1 MAKRRGNNEGTIFQR
16 PNGNWRAQVSIHGKR
31 LSYTGKTRKE
41 CQDWIKRTV
50 QKIDGGMSYN
60 GSKITVGQFISEWL
74 TMKEA
79 TLRPGSFKQYC
90 QITNDYIILELGKIR
105 LINLGSEQI
114 QHHYNNLIGED
125 IGLRTIEL
133 THAVLRG
140 CLNHAVKLNILSRN
154 PTIATIPPKPRS
166 SEKTVLDGSQIQT
179 LMIVAQTLQPMNA
192 PLYQLALS
200 TGMRVGEIL
209 GLKWGDIEFGRK
221 TLNIKRQLSRDS
233 ERGFYFPP
241 PKTKA
246 GIRSVSLG
254 QGITSVLLDHKQRQ
268 LHRQMNFLPKWVETD
283 LVFTEDDGS
292 PIRYK
297 KLTYHFKNL
306 LRDAGLPKMR
316 FHDLRH
322 TAATQMLVNGVD
334 ILTVSKRLGHSKS
347 SITLDVYGHMI
358 PGLQEKAASIMDEI
372 TTPITFQ
379 TLQTAPKLH
388 QE

>member
-1 MAKRRGNNEGTIFQR
+1 
-16 PNGNWRAQVSIHGKR
+16 
-31 LSYTGKTRKE
+31 LSYTGKTRKA

-79 TLRPGSFKQYC
+79 TLRPGTFKQYC
-90 QITNDYIILELGKIR
+90 QIANDYIILELGKIR

-114 QHHYNNLIGED
+114 QHHYNNMIGD
-125 IGLRTIEL
+125 GIGLRTIEL

-154 PTIATIPPKPRS
+154 PTIATIPPKPKP
-166 SEKTVLDGSQIQT
+166 SEKTVLDESQIQA
-179 LMIVAQTLQPMNA
+179 LMIAAQTLQPVNA
-192 PLYQLALS
+192 PLYQLALT

-209 GLKWGDIEFGRK
+209 GLKWEDIDFGRK
-221 TLNIKRQLSRDS
+221 TLNIKRQLNRDPK
-233 ERGFYFPP
+233 RGFYFPP

-254 QGITSVLLDHKQRQ
+254 HGITSVLLDHKQRQ
-268 LHRQMNFLPKWVETD
+268 LQRQMSFLPKWVEID

-292 PIRYK
+292 PIRYN
-297 KLTYHFKNL
+297 KLIRHFKDL
-306 LRDAGLPKMR
+306 LQKAGLPKMR

-322 TAATQMLVNGVD
+322 TAATHMLINGVD
-334 ILTVSKRLGHSKS
+334 ILTVAKRLGHSKTS
-347 SITLDVYGHMI
+347 VTLDTYGHLI
-358 PGLQEKAASIMDEI
+358 PGVQEKAAYIMDEI
-372 TTPITFQ
+372 TTPV
-379 TLQTAPKLH
+379 TLFTQETAPKLH

>member
-16 PNGNWRAQVSIHGKR
+16 PNGNWRAQLSIQGRR
-31 LSYTGKTRKE
+31 LSYSGKSRKE
-41 CQDWIKRTV
+41 CQDWIKTTTR
-50 QKIDGGMSYN
+50 KIDGGMTFK
-60 GSKITVGQFISEWL
+60 GSKITVEQFFSEWL

-79 TLRPGSFKQYC
+79 TLRPGTFKQYC
-90 QITNDYIILELGKIR
+90 QIANDYIILELGKIR

-114 QHHYNNLIGED
+114 QRHYNNMIEIG

-154 PTIATIPPKPRS
+154 PTIATIPPKPKP
-166 SEKTVLDGSQIQT
+166 SEKTVLDESQIQA
-179 LMIVAQTLQPMNA
+179 LMIAAQTLQPVNA
-192 PLYQLALS
+192 PLYQLALT

-209 GLKWGDIEFGRK
+209 GLKWEDIDFGRK
-221 TLNIKRQLSRDS
+221 TLNIKRQLNRDP

-268 LHRQMNFLPKWVETD
+268 LQRQMNFLPKWVEID

-292 PIRYK
+292 PIRYN
-297 KLTYHFKNL
+297 KLILHFKDL
-306 LRDAGLPKMR
+306 LQKAGLPKMR

-322 TAATQMLVNGVD
+322 TAATHMLINGVD
-334 ILTVSKRLGHSKS
+334 ILTVAKRLGHSKTS
-347 SITLDVYGHMI
+347 VTLDTYGHLI
-358 PGLQEKAASIMDEI
+358 PGVQEKAAYIMDEI
-372 TTPITFQ
+372 TTPV
-379 TLQTAPKLH
+379 TLFTQETAPKLH